1 MADRLSRGKAGQFIM
16 EQRESSKRWYAR
28 RDGII
33 RGPFTTVDVTRYI
46 LLGRI
51 SLDDD
56 ISEDQVTWQ
65 SVQTATFILPTEL
78 KQLSSWEDYQ
88 QLMLARLQVDERKGD
103 RRVMET
109 GSDGRPVLERR
120 LSSDRRS
127 EDSGLLLARY
137 FFAASETV
145 RRPKERPY
153 RLGTL
158 VLTIMLAVLVVA
170 WLLPAIR

>member
-1 MADRLSRGKAGQFIM
+1 MADRLKRSGVSRIAMTQEKTAKG
-16 EQRESSKRWYAR
+16 WYAR

>member
-1 MADRLSRGKAGQFIM
+1 M
-16 EQRESSKRWYAR
+16 EQRESAKRWYAR

-33 RGPFTTVDVTRYI
+33 RGPFTAVDVTRYI

-56 ISEDQVTWQ
+56 VSEDQVTWQ
-65 SVQTATFILPTEL
+65 SVKTATFILPPEL
-78 KQLSSWEDYQ
+78 QQLSSWEDYQ

-103 RRVMET
+103 RRMMAA

-120 LSSDRRS
+120 TDSDRRS
-127 EDSGLLLARY
+127 EESGLLLARY

-145 RRPKERPY
+145 RSPRERPF

-158 VLTIMLAVLVVA
+158 VLTVMLAVLLVA